1 MSESL
6 YCRTCMAVSRVRMSQ
21 TGGAWIPL
29 ISRLLTLAAIVVLI
43 GLLPWLSG
51 SDPALT
57 LLRARSGE
65 QEATAETL
73 NAIRLTLG
81 LDQGPWHAL
90 THWLAGLLRGDA
102 GISWVSGMPVLPG
115 MLRATGVSLTLMAV
129 SAGVAFLIA
138 LLLCAGT
145 LIRGLQGGAAR
156 PAGFLAAL
164 LTALPEFLLASVLLI
179 TGAVWLK
186 FFPPYGW
193 SGWYYAVLP
202 ALALGIPAGGY
213 LGRLYSDA
221 LSGVFNESWLTTW
234 SVLGISRRH
243 TALAIIR
250 RALPGVMPLTGLVL
264 VSLTGGA
271 IAVEKVFAIPG
282 LGRATLGAAAAGDL
296 PALQTG
302 VLILLLLAS
311 AIGMLTGGMRRILLG
326 RALSLGAVPVPQP
339 DATPEKQRAWLPWLC
354 LSVLVVM
361 VLAGLPRDPLTSEYL
376 RLQSPSFALPFGA
389 DAMGRDLLA
398 RVARGTFSTCLQALS
413 VSLICLLAGVI
424 TGAFPR
430 AMTGPIEV
438 TNALPPVIAGL
449 VIAAINGPTATGAAI
464 AVTAVSWAPLA
475 AHTAAL
481 VAEIRA
487 RPYMQMLAVIG
498 VGALRRNVFY
508 VFPALAGPLLRHA
521 LLRLPGIALAL
532 ASLGFLG
539 LGASP
544 PAPEWGRVLA
554 EGMPYIERAP
564 WSVLAPAG
572 ALALLSVMAVTM
584 SSLRWKK
591 TGRAG

>member
-6 YCRTCMAVSRVRMSQ
+6 YCRTCAGVSRFRQSQ
-21 TGGAWIPL
+21 PTTLLPL

-51 SDPALT
+51 TDPALS
-57 LLRARSGE
+57 LLRARSGD

-73 NAIRLTLG
+73 NAIRLSLG

-90 THWLAGLLRGDA
+90 VHWLVGLLRGDA
-102 GISWVSGMPVLPG
+102 GVSWVSGLPVLPG
-115 MLRATGVSLTLMAV
+115 MLRATGVSLTLMAT
-129 SAGVAFLIA
+129 SALVAMIIA

-145 LIRGLQGGAAR
+145 LKRGLQGGMPR

-164 LTALPEFLLASVLLI
+164 LTALPEFLLSSLLLI
-179 TGAVWLK
+179 VGAVWLSL
-186 FFPPYGW
+186 FPPYGW
-193 SGWYYAVLP
+193 MGWHYAVLP
-202 ALALGIPAGGY
+202 SLALGLPAGGY

-221 LSGVFNESWLTTW
+221 LTGTFNESWLTTW
-234 SVLGISRRH
+234 SVLGIKRRH
-243 TALAIIR
+243 TALAVIM

-264 VSLTGGA
+264 VALTGGA
-271 IAVEKVFAIPG
+271 VAVEKVFAIPG

-302 VLILLLLAS
+302 VMILLLLAS
-311 AIGMLTGGMRRILLG
+311 VIGILAGGARRLLLG
-326 RALSLGAVPVPQP
+326 RALLLGAMPVPAQAAP
-339 DATPEKQRAWLPWLC
+339 AHKQRAWIPLLC
-354 LSVLVVM
+354 LAFLMAM
-361 VLAGLPRDPLTSEYL
+361 VIAGLPRDPLTSGYL
-376 RLQSPSFALPFGA
+376 RLQPPSLGLPFGA

-398 RVARGTFSTCLQALS
+398 RVAHGTLNTCLQALA
-413 VSLICLLAGVI
+413 VSLMCLVI
-424 TGAFPR
+424 GMAVGAFPR

-449 VIAAINGPTATGAAI
+449 VIAAVNGPTATGAII

-481 VAEIRA
+481 VAEIQA
-487 RPYMQMLAVIG
+487 RPYMKMLPV
-498 VGALRRNVFY
+498 VGTGTLRRTVFY
-508 VFPALAGPLLRHA
+508 VLPALSGSLLRHA
-521 LLRLPGIALAL
+521 MLRLPGIALAL

-539 LGASP
+539 LGAP
-544 PAPEWGRVLA
+544 PPVPEWGRVLA
-554 EGMPYIERAP
+554 EGMPYMERAG
-564 WSVLAPAG
+564 WSVFAPAA
-572 ALALLSVMAVTM
+572 ALGVLSIMAVTL

-591 TGRAG
+591 SDTAH

>member
-1 MSESL
+1 MNESM
-6 YCRTCMAVSRVRMSQ
+6 YCRTCAGVSRLRQRPPDTLV
-21 TGGAWIPL
+21 PL

-51 SDPALT
+51 TDPALS

-73 NAIRLTLG
+73 NAIRLSLG

-90 THWLAGLLRGDA
+90 AHWLGGLLHGDA
-102 GISWVSGMPVLPG
+102 GVSWVSGLPVLPG
-115 MLRATGVSLTLMAV
+115 MLRATGVSLTLMAS
-129 SAGVAFLIA
+129 SALVALVLA

-145 LIRGLQGGAAR
+145 LLRGLRGHTPR
-156 PAGFLAAL
+156 PAGFFAAL
-164 LTALPEFLLASVLLI
+164 LTALPEFLLASLLLI
-179 TGAVWLK
+179 TGAVWLQ

-193 SGWYYAVLP
+193 LGWQYAVLP
-202 ALALGIPAGGY
+202 SLALGLPAGGY

-221 LSGVFNESWLTTW
+221 LAGTFGESWLTTW

-243 TALAIIR
+243 TALAVIAR
-250 RALPGVMPLTGLVL
+250 SLPGVMPLTGLVL

-311 AIGMLTGGMRRILLG
+311 LTGMLAGGGRRLLLG
-326 RALSLGAVPVPQP
+326 RALQLGAVPVPAQT
-339 DATPEKQRAWLPWLC
+339 AQPEKQRAWIPLLC
-354 LSVLVVM
+354 LGILLMM

-376 RLQSPSFALPFGA
+376 RLQPPSLALPFGA
-389 DAMGRDLLA
+389 DGMGRDLLA
-398 RVARGTFSTCLQALS
+398 RVAHGTLNTCLQALA
-413 VSLICLLAGVI
+413 VSLICLAAGLLM
-424 TGAFPR
+424 GAFPR

-449 VIAAINGPTATGAAI
+449 VVAAVNGPTATGAAI

-481 VAEIRA
+481 VSEIQA
-487 RPYMQMLAVIG
+487 RPYMKMLPVVG
-498 VGALRRNVFY
+498 VGAIRRTVFY
-508 VFPALAGPLLRHA
+508 VLPALCGPLLRHA
-521 LLRLPGIALAL
+521 MLRLPGIALAL

-539 LGASP
+539 LGAP
-544 PAPEWGRVLA
+544 PPVPEWGRVLA
-554 EGMPYIERAP
+554 EGMPYIERAW
-564 WSVLAPAG
+564 WSVFAPAA
-572 ALALLSVMAVTM
+572 ALAVLSVMAVTL
-584 SSLRWKK
+584 SGLLWKK
-591 TGRAG
+591 RATAH

>member
-6 YCRTCMAVSRVRMSQ
+6 YCRTCAGVSRFRQSQ
-21 TGGAWIPL
+21 PTTLLPL

-51 SDPALT
+51 TDPALS
-57 LLRARSGE
+57 LLRARSGD

-73 NAIRLTLG
+73 NAIRLSLG

-90 THWLAGLLRGDA
+90 VHWLGGLLRGDA
-102 GISWVSGMPVLPG
+102 GVSWVSGLPVLPG
-115 MLRATGVSLTLMAV
+115 MLRATGVSLTLMAT
-129 SAGVAFLIA
+129 SALVAMIIA

-145 LIRGLQGGAAR
+145 LKRGLQGGTPR

-164 LTALPEFLLASVLLI
+164 LTALPEFLLSSLLLI
-179 TGAVWLK
+179 VGAVWLSL
-186 FFPPYGW
+186 FPPYGW
-193 SGWYYAVLP
+193 MGWHYAVLP
-202 ALALGIPAGGY
+202 SLALGLPAGGY

-221 LSGVFNESWLTTW
+221 LTGTFNESWLTTW
-234 SVLGISRRH
+234 SVLGIKRRH
-243 TALAIIR
+243 TALAVIM

-264 VSLTGGA
+264 VALTGGA
-271 IAVEKVFAIPG
+271 VAVEKVFAIPG

-302 VLILLLLAS
+302 VMILLLLAS
-311 AIGMLTGGMRRILLG
+311 VIGILAGGARRLLLG
-326 RALSLGAVPVPQP
+326 RALLLGAMPVPAQAAP
-339 DATPEKQRAWLPWLC
+339 AHKQRAWIPLLC
-354 LSVLVVM
+354 LAFLMAM
-361 VLAGLPRDPLTSEYL
+361 VIAGLPRDPLTSGYL
-376 RLQSPSFALPFGA
+376 RLQPPSLGLPFGA

-398 RVARGTFSTCLQALS
+398 RVAHGTLNTCLQALA
-413 VSLICLLAGVI
+413 VSLMCLVI
-424 TGAFPR
+424 GMAVGAFPR

-449 VIAAINGPTATGAAI
+449 VIAAVNGPTATGAII

-481 VAEIRA
+481 VAEIQA
-487 RPYMQMLAVIG
+487 RPYMKMLPL
-498 VGALRRNVFY
+498 VGTGTLRRTVFY
-508 VFPALAGPLLRHA
+508 VLPALSGSLLRHA
-521 LLRLPGIALAL
+521 MLRLPGIALAL

-539 LGASP
+539 LGAP
-544 PAPEWGRVLA
+544 PPVPEWGRVLA
-554 EGMPYIERAP
+554 EGMPYMERAG
-564 WSVLAPAG
+564 WSVFAPAA
-572 ALALLSVMAVTM
+572 ALGVLSVMAVTL

-591 TGRAG
+591 SDTAH

>member
-6 YCRTCMAVSRVRMSQ
+6 YCRTCAGVSRLCMSQ
-21 TGGAWIPL
+21 TGGAGVPL
-29 ISRLLTLAAIVVLI
+29 ISRLLTLAAIVVLT

-51 SDPALT
+51 SDPALS

-90 THWLAGLLRGDA
+90 THWLGGLPGGDA
-102 GISWVSGMPVLPG
+102 GVSWVSGLPVLPG
-115 MLRATGVSLTLMAV
+115 MLRATGVSLTLMTA

-145 LIRGLQGGAAR
+145 LIRG
-156 PAGFLAAL
+156 
-164 LTALPEFLLASVLLI
+164 
-179 TGAVWLK
+179 AVWLK
-186 FFPPYGW
+186 LFPPYGW
-193 SGWYYAVLP
+193 AGWHYAVLP

-221 LSGVFNESWLTTW
+221 LSGAFNESWLTTW

-243 TALAIIR
+243 IALAIIR
-250 RALPGVMPLTGLVL
+250 RTLPGVMPLTGLVL

-311 AIGMLTGGMRRILLG
+311 ALGMLTGGIRRILLG
-326 RALSLGAVPVPQP
+326 RALSLGAMPVPQP
-339 DATPEKQRAWLPWLC
+339 VALPEKQRAWLPLLC
-354 LSVLVVM
+354 LSILVVM
-361 VLAGLPRDPLTSEYL
+361 VIAGLPRDPLTSAYL
-376 RLQSPSFALPFGA
+376 RLQPPSFALPFGA

-398 RVARGTFSTCLQALS
+398 RVAHGTLNTCLQALA
-413 VSLICLLAGVI
+413 VSLICLLAGM
-424 TGAFPR
+424 TAGAFPR

-449 VIAAINGPTATGAAI
+449 VIAAINGPTATGAVI
-464 AVTAVSWAPLA
+464 AVTVVSWAPLA

-487 RPYMQMLAVIG
+487 RPYIQMLAVMG
-498 VGALRRNVFY
+498 VGTLRRHVFY

-539 LGASP
+539 LGAPP

-572 ALALLSVMAVTM
+572 ALALLSVLAVTM
-584 SSLRWKK
+584 SSLRWKNRVRQPG
-591 TGRAG
+591 TRH

>member
-6 YCRTCMAVSRVRMSQ
+6 YCRTCAGVSRFRQSQ
-21 TGGAWIPL
+21 PTTLLPL

-51 SDPALT
+51 TDPALS
-57 LLRARSGE
+57 LLRARSGD

-73 NAIRLTLG
+73 NAIRLSLG

-90 THWLAGLLRGDA
+90 VHWLGGLLRGDA
-102 GISWVSGMPVLPG
+102 GISWVSGLPVLPG
-115 MLRATGVSLTLMAV
+115 MLRATGVSLTLMAT
-129 SAGVAFLIA
+129 SALVAMIIA

-145 LIRGLQGGAAR
+145 LKRGLQGGTPR

-164 LTALPEFLLASVLLI
+164 LTALPEFLLSSLLLI
-179 TGAVWLK
+179 VGAVWLSL
-186 FFPPYGW
+186 FPPYGW
-193 SGWYYAVLP
+193 MGWHYAVLP
-202 ALALGIPAGGY
+202 SLALGLPAGGY

-221 LSGVFNESWLTTW
+221 LTGTFNESWLTTW
-234 SVLGISRRH
+234 SVLGIKRRH
-243 TALAIIR
+243 TALAVIM

-264 VSLTGGA
+264 VALTGGA
-271 IAVEKVFAIPG
+271 VAVEKVFAIPG

-302 VLILLLLAS
+302 VMILLLLAS
-311 AIGMLTGGMRRILLG
+311 VIGILAGGARRLLLG
-326 RALSLGAVPVPQP
+326 RALLLGAMPVPAQAAP
-339 DATPEKQRAWLPWLC
+339 AHKQRAWIPLLC
-354 LSVLVVM
+354 LAFLMAM
-361 VLAGLPRDPLTSEYL
+361 VIAGLPRDPLTSGYL
-376 RLQSPSFALPFGA
+376 RLQPPSLGLPFGA

-398 RVARGTFSTCLQALS
+398 RVAHGTLNTCLQALA
-413 VSLICLLAGVI
+413 VSLMCLVI
-424 TGAFPR
+424 GMAVGAFPR

-449 VIAAINGPTATGAAI
+449 VIAAVNGPTATGAII

-481 VAEIRA
+481 VAEIQA
-487 RPYMQMLAVIG
+487 RPYMKMLPL
-498 VGALRRNVFY
+498 VGTGTLRRTVFY
-508 VFPALAGPLLRHA
+508 VLPALSGSLLRHA
-521 LLRLPGIALAL
+521 MLRLPGIALAL

-539 LGASP
+539 LGAP
-544 PAPEWGRVLA
+544 PPVPEWGRVLA
-554 EGMPYIERAP
+554 EGMPYMERAG
-564 WSVLAPAG
+564 WSVFAPAA
-572 ALALLSVMAVTM
+572 ALGVLSIMAVTL

-591 TGRAG
+591 SDTAH